1 METIRVVVC
10 IAVLLQ
16 LCAQFSS
23 AINANFDEIY
33 DGTVSS
39 ASAVEYRFTHDVSES
54 EAARVYLESP
64 NAEADYPIL
73 MVVKRP
79 RSILSWAVPDAS
91 PNQFSPE
98 LNDTYHYISHTLC
111 RDDFVINGAV
121 EINIVISTS
130 SVANLSFSLNV
141 SLIRYVFKSD
151 EIVTFDSDPATPQYY
166 EFNFKKGVDMIFVR
180 AESNNDF
187 CAYFSVQRAKCP
199 VYDSVST
206 VRYNEGSSFQT
217 MTKKAAITI
226 TRDRFKDSS
235 KFLVVFVVHPNDQ
248 MCHYN
253 YTPSNRQSETSHH
266 WNDSFRRKTV
276 TITVE
281 ERYFDYWKPILT
293 TFAVTL
299 AIYLLAGVILVVYW
313 CKTKQR
319 DEKSGAA
326 NEQDDNELGE
336 VPDPVGE
343 SRMSNFDTADTTPE
357 TVERQGEDGS
367 TKENIQFV
375 SGLYTKNPN
384 YLQKKYKLYTW
395 MVIIVSLFFALPVV
409 QLVVRYQQVIKI
421 TGNEDYCYYNFK
433 CAKPFLGLSAFN
445 NVFGNIGYVL
455 LGVLF
460 LLLVLRRE
468 LIHKKRLKEEN
479 GIPEHYG
486 LFYALGYALIME
498 GVMSASYHV
507 CPNRANYQFDTAYM
521 YVIACLGILTM
532 YQQRHPDITAKAYH
546 AFLGFASILYIGF
559 LGFVFTSAHFKR
571 KTKPYGFYAVF
582 FIVHMITC
590 LLLSA
595 RVYYAP
601 FVKFNK
607 GLSKIIRSIQECSH
621 PRDKKRLALFSVGL
635 LVNLALSIAG
645 LVMTPDDFSTFLLAI
660 MIVNM
665 LLYLTYYVIMKLIYR
680 GDILRV
686 VIKFILPTIFLWIPA
701 LIFFLLPRFRVA
713 AWEDTPAESRE
724 RNKSCVVLDFF
735 DYHDVWHFLS
745 AVALFLSFVVSLSR
759 LKTVRDQGMYFLTI
773 SVYNEIHIVA
783 LTNI

>member
-16 LCAQFSS
+16 LGAQFSS
-23 AINANFDEIY
+23 AINANFNEIY

-39 ASAVEYRFTHDVSES
+39 ASVVEYKFTQNVSES

-141 SLIRYVFKSD
+141 SLVRYVFKSD

-180 AESNNDF
+180 AESNDDF

-248 MCHYN
+248 MCHYS

-266 WNDSFRRKTV
+266 RNDSFRRKTV

-319 DEKSGAA
+319 DEESGAA
-326 NEQDDNELGE
+326 NERDHSEQGE
-336 VPDPVGE
+336 VPNPVGE

-367 TKENIQFV
+367 TKNIQFV

-409 QLVVRYQQVIKI
+409 QLVVRYQQVITI

-433 CAKPFLGLSAFN
+433 CAKPFWGLSAFN

-455 LGVLF
+455 LGILF

-468 LIHKKRLKEEN
+468 LIHKKRLKEGCRNKEN

-507 CPNRANYQFDTAYM
+507 CPNKANYQFDTAYM

-607 GLSKIIRSIQECSH
+607 GLFKIIRSIQECSH
-621 PRDKKRLALFSVGL
+621 PRDKVCIEIR
-635 LVNLALSIAG
+635 SIAG
-645 LVMTPDDFSTFLLAI
+645 LVMTPDDFSTFLLVI

-665 LLYLTYYVIMKLIYR
+665 LLYLIYYVIMKGGSLGGR
-680 GDILRV
+680 
-686 VIKFILPTIFLWIPA
+686 FLH
-701 LIFFLLPRFRVA
+701 PRFRVA

-724 RNKSCVVLDFF
+724 MNKSCVVLDFF

-745 AVALFLSFVVSLSR
+745 AAASFLSFVSILYMDDD
-759 LKTVRDQGMYFLTI
+759 LKDQPRT
-773 SVYNEIHIVA
+773 EIRVF
-783 LTNI
+783 